1 MSDFSAAILL
11 GVLQGLTEF
20 LPVSS
25 SGHLAILQGMIG
37 ERWTGDVLFDV
48 SLHLGTVLSVLV
60 YFRTEIITLLK
71 GVLPGSFNRKD
82 ATIVLCIV
90 LTTAV
95 TGIVGLPIHHPVEAL
110 FGYPKVVAAMLLIT
124 GTLTF
129 LTYRMG
135 ARTKTHALIRP
146 RDAFVIGLFQAVALI
161 PGISRSGSTIFA
173 GVLCGLE
180 RTFAASYSFIASIP
194 AIMGAAAVVWGT
206 NPHSGSSLHL
216 VGGATAFIVGL
227 ISLRFLVWT
236 LKRNTFFI
244 FSVYCWL
251 VGLAYLA
258 FF

>member
-1 MSDFSAAILL
+1 LSDFSVAILL
-11 GVLQGLTEF
+11 GALQGLTEF

-25 SGHLAILQGMIG
+25 SGHLAILQGIIG

-60 YFRTEIITLLK
+60 YFRTDIITLLK
-71 GVLPGSFNRKD
+71 GILPGSFNRKD
-82 ATIVLCIV
+82 ATIVLCIL

-95 TGIVGLPIHHPVEAL
+95 TGIVGLPIHHPVESL

-124 GTLTF
+124 GCLTF

-135 ARTKTHALIRP
+135 SRTKTHALIRP

-194 AIMGAAAVVWGT
+194 AIMGAAAVEWGT
-206 NPHSGSSLHL
+206 NSHHVSSLHL

-244 FSVYCWL
+244 FSLYCWL
-251 VGLAYLA
+251 VGFVYLA

>member
-1 MSDFSAAILL
+1 MSDFSVAILL
-11 GVLQGLTEF
+11 GALQGLTEF

-25 SGHLAILQGMIG
+25 SGHLAILQGIIG

-60 YFRTEIITLLK
+60 YFRTDIITLLK
-71 GVLPGSFNRKD
+71 GILPGSFNRKD
-82 ATIVLCIV
+82 ATIVLCIL

-95 TGIVGLPIHHPVEAL
+95 TGIVGLPIHHPVESL

-124 GTLTF
+124 GCLTF

-135 ARTKTHALIRP
+135 SRTKTHALIRP

-194 AIMGAAAVVWGT
+194 AIMGAAAVEWGT
-206 NPHSGSSLHL
+206 NSHHVSSLHL

-244 FSVYCWL
+244 FSLYCWL
-251 VGLAYLA
+251 VGFVYLA

>member
-1 MSDFSAAILL
+1 MSDRTGELSRREILSGLL
-11 GVLQGLTEF
+11 GGSALAVLGGKATAAGQARSR
-20 LPVSS
+20 VVRVQ
-25 SGHLAILQGMIG
+25 SGAV
-37 ERWTGDVLFDV
+37 WAGDRRD
-48 SLHLGTVLSVLV
+48 
-60 YFRTEIITLLK
+60 
-71 GVLPGSFNRKD
+71 
-82 ATIVLCIV
+82 
-90 LTTAV
+90 
-95 TGIVGLPIHHPVEAL
+95 
-110 FGYPKVVAAMLLIT
+110 PKVVAAMLLIT

-135 ARTKTHALIRP
+135 ARTKAHGLIRP

-194 AIMGAAAVVWGT
+194 AIMGAAAVEWGT
-206 NPHSGSSLHL
+206 NSHHVSSLHL

-244 FSVYCWL
+244 FSLYCWL